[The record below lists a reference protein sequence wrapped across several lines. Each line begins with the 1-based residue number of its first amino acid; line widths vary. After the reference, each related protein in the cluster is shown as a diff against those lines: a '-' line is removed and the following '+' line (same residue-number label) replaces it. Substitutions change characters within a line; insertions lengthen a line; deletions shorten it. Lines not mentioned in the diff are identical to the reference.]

1 VEFIEAS
8 AFTWHVSKYLLE
20 DEYQALQ
27 KALLENPDLGDL
39 MTGTGGFRKV
49 RWADARRGKGTRGGL
64 RIIYYHFLSDH
75 QIWFM
80 TLYDKDEAAD
90 LTPTQKKT
98 IKAALE
104 VELEARAV
112 KRTVRKPVRKGVR

>member
-1 VEFIEAS
+1 
-8 AFTWHVSKYLLE
+8 
-20 DEYQALQ
+20 
-27 KALLENPDLGDL
+27 
-39 MTGTGGFRKV
+39 MTGTGGFRKI

-98 IKAALE
+98 LKAALE

-112 KRTVRKPVRKGVR
+112 KRTARRPGRKGVR